1 MHALLTLIGY
11 AAVFV
16 FVIVPLLCLL
26 GLFYEEVR
34 H

>member
-1 MHALLTLIGY
+1 MYSLLTLVGY

-16 FVIVPLLCLL
+16 FVIMPLLCLL